1 MQGGVT
7 ASQTQSFVESVSAQ
21 FEKLFKNLD
30 QIGETKV
37 HDGVTKR
44 NKLNPSKLAGG
55 ANLAEQ
61 KNPGLFGES

>member
-30 QIGETKV
+30 QIGETNTKV
-37 HDGVTKR
+37 IHCVWSDCLILTAFLKIV
-44 NKLNPSKLAGG
+44 
-55 ANLAEQ
+55 
-61 KNPGLFGES
+61 